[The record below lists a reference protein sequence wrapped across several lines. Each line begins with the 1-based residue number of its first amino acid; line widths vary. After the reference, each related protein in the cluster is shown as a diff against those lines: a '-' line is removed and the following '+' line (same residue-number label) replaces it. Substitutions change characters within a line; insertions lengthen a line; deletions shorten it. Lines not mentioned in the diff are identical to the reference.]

1 MLAGS
6 GCGPERISSI
16 FMALMRILVLDNYDS
31 FTYNLVHYIEKVSDH
46 TADVYRN
53 DKITLGAVDAYDK
66 ILISPGPGLPRDA
79 GILPQLLTTYAG
91 SKDML
96 GVCLGH
102 QAIAEAFGGSLVNL
116 DEVYHGISAR
126 IRVVKDDILFKGLPR
141 EFSVGRYHSWGVD
154 PARLP
159 SVLEI
164 TATDERGIIMAMR
177 HRELKLRSVQFH
189 PESVLTEHGE
199 TIIKNWLEM

>member
-91 SKDML
+91 SKD
-96 GVCLGH
+96 
-102 QAIAEAFGGSLVNL
+102 
-116 DEVYHGISAR
+116 EVYHGISAR